1 MTKSDAIIDAKPKKR
16 TNATTKR
23 ALKSAQLAEYLKR
36 TGRKARKGGIDP
48 NDRGTDHDFEKVV
61 KRMSPEEFEA
71 LRDGSED

>member
-1 MTKSDAIIDAKPKKR
+1 MIDTPRKHLNQDEKQALRLAKM
-16 TNATTKR
+16 AD
-23 ALKSAQLAEYLKR
+23 YLKR
-36 TGRKARKGGIDP
+36 TGRKARKGGMDP